1 MGLTIRDPR
10 AAELAREIA
19 NRKGMTMTAVV
30 INLLEREAKALE
42 SELTISQ
49 KLRLLS
55 EQALAMAGPNRKE
68 MTKEDIDAL
77 WETE

>member
-19 NRKGMTMTAVV
+19 VRKGTTMTAVV
-30 INLLEREAKALE
+30 IDLLERETKALE

-55 EQALAMAGPNRKE
+55 EKALAMAGPNRKE

-77 WETE
+77 WETD